1 MHPAPRRA
9 GRGPD
14 AGSPARSPRVDAVH
28 RRTEVPLSRT
38 DRLTL
43 IARMLSG
50 RRFSNQEELATAL
63 ARAGIEA
70 TQATLSRDLR
80 SLGVAKRSGPDG
92 SSWYELPT
100 PATEALDRGR
110 QMLDLKI
117 FVNEVRIA
125 QNLAVVKTPP
135 GHASAVA
142 RAIDLTG
149 FQALV
154 GTVAGDD
161 TVLCIMEDPMAAKR
175 FRKDLES
182 VKNGMTVGQ

>member
-1 MHPAPRRA
+1 M
-9 GRGPD
+9 
-14 AGSPARSPRVDAVH
+14 
-28 RRTEVPLSRT
+28 SRT
-38 DRLTL
+38 RRLTT
-43 IARMLSG
+43 IAQMLSG
-50 RRFSNQEELATAL
+50 RRFSSQEELAEAL

-80 SLGVAKRSGPDG
+80 SLGVAKRSVADG
-92 SSWYELPT
+92 TSWYELPS

-110 QMLDLKI
+110 QLLDLKV
-117 FVNEVRIA
+117 FVNETRVA

-149 FQALV
+149 FDALM

-161 TVLCIMEDPMAAKR
+161 TVLCILEDNVSAKR
-175 FRKDLES
+175 FRKYLDTLS
-182 VKNGMTVGQ
+182 GRNGAAK

>member
-1 MHPAPRRA
+1 
-9 GRGPD
+9 
-14 AGSPARSPRVDAVH
+14 V
-28 RRTEVPLSRT
+28 SRT
-38 DRLTL
+38 SRLTT
-43 IARMLSG
+43 IAQMLSG
-50 RRFSNQEELATAL
+50 RRLSSQEELAGAL
-63 ARAGIEA
+63 GRAGIEV

-110 QMLDLKI
+110 QLLDLKI
-117 FVNEVRIA
+117 FVNETRVA

-149 FQALV
+149 FDALM

-161 TVLCIMEDPMAAKR
+161 TVLCILGDASSARR
-175 FRKDLES
+175 FRKHLDLLS
-182 VKNGMTVGQ
+182 GRTGAGK

>member
-1 MHPAPRRA
+1 MA
-9 GRGPD
+9 
-14 AGSPARSPRVDAVH
+14 
-28 RRTEVPLSRT
+28 RT
-38 DRLTL
+38 DRLTH
-43 IARMLSG
+43 IAQLLSG
-50 RRFSNQEELATAL
+50 RRFSSQEELAGAL
-63 ARAGIEA
+63 ARTGIEA

-92 SSWYELPT
+92 SSWYELPS

-149 FQALV
+149 FEALV

-161 TVLCIMEDPMAAKR
+161 TVLCILEDAMAAKR
-175 FRKDLES
+175 FKKHLEFL
-182 VKNGMTVGQ
+182 KNRTGAAK

>member
-1 MHPAPRRA
+1 M
-9 GRGPD
+9 
-14 AGSPARSPRVDAVH
+14 
-28 RRTEVPLSRT
+28 SRT
-38 DRLTL
+38 RRLTAL
-43 IARMLSG
+43 AQMLSG
-50 RRFSNQEELATAL
+50 EHYSSQEELAEGL
-63 ARAGIEA
+63 ARAGIDV

-80 SLGVAKRSGPDG
+80 SLGVAKRSGADG
-92 SSWYELPT
+92 TSWYELPS

-117 FVNEVRIA
+117 FVNETRVA

-149 FQALV
+149 FEGLM

-161 TVLCIMEDPMAAKR
+161 TVLCVLEDMSTAKR
-175 FRKDLES
+175 FRKHLDGIS
-182 VKNGMTVGQ
+182 GRNGAAK